1 MHSYDSVIMNIDQIK
16 KLLVMNDPDIRQ
28 LLISRLAKRKTFAN
42 EKLLEE
48 VALQNGV
55 VRADMVYCANRLECF
70 EIKSHKDSLK
80 RLVSQGWQYEQSFD
94 LVTLVCAT
102 KHLSPAL
109 NMIPEWWGVM
119 EVTNSGALKSHRKVR
134 SNPNVS
140 VLGMVDVLTNDESKQ
155 FLTSIG
161 YGTGISKMSHSQL
174 KLRIQEVATISS
186 LRTWVLNTLTR
197 RQAMWKPSIHGKFGQ
212 ELQLSC

>member
-1 MHSYDSVIMNIDQIK
+1 
-16 KLLVMNDPDIRQ
+16 MNDPDIRQ
-28 LLISRLAKRKTFAN
+28 FLISRLAKRKAFVN
-42 EKLLEE
+42 ENLLEE

-55 VRADMVYCANRLECF
+55 IRADMVYCANKLECF
-70 EIKSHKDSLK
+70 EIKSHNDSLK
-80 RLVSQGWQYEQSFD
+80 RLVSQGWQYELSFD

-109 NMIPEWWGVM
+109 NMIPEWWGVI
-119 EVTNSGALKSHRKVR
+119 EVTKSGSLRSHRRAK

-155 FLTSIG
+155 FLISIG
-161 YGTGISKMSHSQL
+161 HGTGISNLSHSQL
-174 KLRIQEVATISS
+174 KSRIQEVATISS
-186 LRTWVLNTLTR
+186 LRKWILNTLPSRKAT
-197 RQAMWKPSIHGKFGQ
+197 WKPSVHSKFAQ

>member
-1 MHSYDSVIMNIDQIK
+1 
-16 KLLVMNDPDIRQ
+16 MNDPDIRQ
-28 LLISRLAKRKTFAN
+28 LLISRLGKRKSFAN

-55 VRADMVYCANRLECF
+55 IRADVVYCSNKLECF
-70 EIKSHKDSLK
+70 EIKSHNDSLK

-109 NMIPEWWGVM
+109 YMIPEWWGLI
-119 EVTNSGALKSHRKVR
+119 EVTKSGSLKSIRRAK
-134 SNPNVS
+134 SNPNIS
-140 VLGMVDVLTNDESKQ
+140 ISGMVDALTNDESKQ

-161 YGTGISKMSHSQL
+161 HGTGISRLSHSQL
-174 KLRIQEVATISS
+174 RTKIQEVATIAS
-186 LRTWVLNTLTR
+186 LRQWILNTLPKRKAT
-197 RQAMWKPSIHGKFGQ
+197 WKPSIRSRLAQ
-212 ELQLSC
+212 ELQLVY